1 MQVCTPDP
9 LTTISSIAGLIS
21 ALVSIPFAAI
31 AMWQSLYFY
40 RMSNEAG
47 NRLMQAIADLAVSA
61 RSTEAT
67 TTQVTTRA
75 LDVLA
80 GHFEQRVEQ
89 AEREGR
95 MRVAESV
102 ARALSD
108 AAPQDRHDA
117 QAAASRAISETFTRL
132 KTSVA
137 PTSEDYDWG
146 PFIRRLNGLQ
156 RNNLYLSI
164 KWLRQTVFASDPGM
178 QEALQIAIELGLL
191 ATYRRANPTQPR
203 YPTLCCKL
211 NREHPVV
218 RATLELNAAPK
229 RGLTPPGAVSI
240 L

>member
-1 MQVCTPDP
+1 MQTCVPDT

-21 ALVSIPFAAI
+21 ALFAIPMAFI
-31 AMWQSLYFY
+31 AMWQSVHFY
-40 RMSNEAG
+40 RMSNDAG
-47 NRLMQAIADLAVSA
+47 NRLLQAIADLAVSA

-108 AAPQDRHDA
+108 APPQDRHDA
-117 QAAASRAISETFTRL
+117 QAAATRAISETFTRL

-146 PFIRRLNGLQ
+146 PFIRRMSGLQ

-164 KWLRQTVFASDPGM
+164 KWLHQKVFASEPGM
-178 QEALQIAIELGLL
+178 QEALQIAIELRILD
-191 ATYRRANPTQPR
+191 TYRRHNPVQPR

-211 NREHPVV
+211 NREHHLV
-218 RATLELNAAPK
+218 RETLRSNAVA
-229 RGLTPPGAVSI
+229 
-240 L
+240 